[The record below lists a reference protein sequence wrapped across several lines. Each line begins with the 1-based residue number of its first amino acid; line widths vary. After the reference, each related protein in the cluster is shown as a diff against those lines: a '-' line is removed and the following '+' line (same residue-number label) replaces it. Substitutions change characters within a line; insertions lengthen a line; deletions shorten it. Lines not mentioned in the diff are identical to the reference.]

1 MEPPDQTAQ
10 TSSALVPNAPVQ
22 DHMREMGVMGTNLGL
37 FLCTGMVD
45 KVGKKKKRN
54 DIFVI
59 TLRELDEALGLFVV
73 EFEGAAV
80 IQQQQ
85 QLRPLISQVII
96 NRIESVASTASV
108 TNNPLASLTDEDL
121 AVLGQLLAPLLVSES
136 TSVSAVD
143 EWIQRYPALGEF
155 DAAHAWFRPL
165 VYEIAKKL
173 KANVS
178 WGANQRL
185 YVGASLSV
193 LDMVSDI
200 YMIVEYWNTPGKENT
215 AVALLTCLLMNLA
228 AQLLIVIAQNMKAPR
243 RVLFREMLYV
253 LSCTKVGVDV
263 YRVASGAK
271 QETYQTGSADD
282 ELGE

>member
-1 MEPPDQTAQ
+1 M
-10 TSSALVPNAPVQ
+10 LL
-22 DHMREMGVMGTNLGL
+22 NLQEL
-37 FLCTGMVD
+37 LKVLLMFL
-45 KVGKKKKRN
+45 N
-54 DIFVI
+54 QWSL
-59 TLRELDEALGLFVV
+59 LRLL
-73 EFEGAAV
+73 
-80 IQQQQ
+80 IQQQHK
-85 QLRPLISQVII
+85 LRPLISQVII
-96 NRIESVASTASV
+96 NRIDVIASTVSV

-121 AVLGQLLAPLLVSES
+121 ALLGQLLAPLLVSES

-178 WGANQRL
+178 WGANRRL

-200 YMIVEYWNTPGKENT
+200 YMIVEYWNTPGKKNT

-228 AQLLIVIAQNMKAPR
+228 AQLLIVIGQNMKAPR

-263 YRVASGAK
+263 YRVAVGAK
-271 QETYQTGSADD
+271 QETYQAASADT
-282 ELGE
+282 ELGEYSDNLLQGQSNLLSLFTSHANTSSVPCSILFLRHLLQLRQELEK